1 MALLPEE
8 KRKEILEYLG
18 YEYSEAGIRKLQSDY
33 MLRKKDSDGIWG
45 RDTENTALTVYY
57 TKKHTKNFSAKEFR
71 CDCGGRHCCG
81 YPDFMKPEELVHIQ
95 TIRDHYGRPIT
106 VTSGLRCKGRNNE
119 LRGSAENSGHMTG
132 YAIDFYQAGVT
143 DTLAARKKSIEYFRS
158 LPNHKFSYGKDM
170 KGTDDIY
177 RSASYMGNAMHTET
191 KPGSVEPQKKTEPKK
206 ESTPSKLTVDG
217 IAGVATIK
225 AAQHRYGTVVDGYI
239 TGQRDDLK
247 KYYPNIIA
255 VRAGKGGSAL
265 VRAIQQWTRT
275 TVDGIWGK
283 GTTIA
288 LQKKLKE
295 LGYYSGEL
303 DGIAG
308 KETVTAWQHYLNGD
322 TPQKKDEPKKESD
335 TVIDVSDFQDTIDWS
350 KVKTSGIAGAI
361 VKCGRRGGSEGGLFE
376 DKRFIEHIKGAYAA
390 GLKVGVYFFT
400 EAINAAEGTAEADYT
415 LELIKKAGLPLSY
428 PVGIDTENVFWY
440 ETKNG
445 KKVKC
450 KGRANS
456 DVLSKAKRTEAIK
469 AFCEEIKAKGYE
481 PMIYASLSWF
491 GSELDMSKLPYKV
504 WCAQYN
510 SKCDYEGKYVL
521 WQYTSDGSVPG
532 VKGDVDMNH
541 CYMNEILEPEKKKY
555 TGELPTL
562 VLKKSTEEV
571 IEDAI
576 RWCFWIAYDNA
587 FHYGYT
593 NKHGSSDSKD
603 WNPNAHHNGCYFCG
617 TNVDH
622 GGRSKK
628 GIVDF
633 EHTYCCNPA
642 VTAAYAHGGCDQA
655 ALKKCR
661 SGSSY
666 VEKSFKSS
674 KNWKPLGKPKFSS
687 LKKGEVLYWEKKN
700 SCHYAIYLGN
710 GKLFEASGGDDN
722 KRGSKKWNNSIHIR
736 DIDSWGSF
744 TGAFRY
750 IGTVDTSCCIYHGE
764 ISKRVILL
772 QKYLIWYGLLPSG
785 SDDGIFGDATRRAVE
800 QLQKDQGLTVD
811 GIVGNDTLTAM
822 GKVVK

>member
-1 MALLPEE
+1 MADRNTTLVAVDVLAD
-8 KRKEILEYLG
+8 EY
-18 YEYSEAGIRKLQSDY
+18 
-33 MLRKKDSDGIWG
+33 G
-45 RDTENTALTVYY
+45 RDKERVKKLKKAGYNPTVIQNEVNRLIAESKKKSIDTLAHEVIDGLWRSGLKREKALTV
-57 TKKHTKNFSAKEFR
+57 
-71 CDCGGRHCCG
+71 CGCN
-81 YPDFMKPEELVHIQ
+81 YD
-95 TIRDHYGRPIT
+95 
-106 VTSGLRCKGRNNE
+106 
-119 LRGSAENSGHMTG
+119 
-132 YAIDFYQAGVT
+132 
-143 DTLAARKKSIEYFRS
+143 
-158 LPNHKFSYGKDM
+158 
-170 KGTDDIY
+170 
-177 RSASYMGNAMHTET
+177 
-191 KPGSVEPQKKTEPKK
+191 
-206 ESTPSKLTVDG
+206 
-217 IAGVATIK
+217 
-225 AAQHRYGTVVDGYI
+225 
-239 TGQRDDLK
+239 
-247 KYYPNIIA
+247 
-255 VRAGKGGSAL
+255 
-265 VRAIQQWTRT
+265 AIQNR
-275 TVDGIWGK
+275 V
-283 GTTIA
+283 
-288 LQKKLKE
+288 
-295 LGYYSGEL
+295 
-303 DGIAG
+303 
-308 KETVTAWQHYLNGD
+308 
-322 TPQKKDEPKKESD
+322 
-335 TVIDVSDFQDTIDWS
+335 
-350 KVKTSGIAGAI
+350 
-361 VKCGRRGGSEGGLFE
+361 
-376 DKRFIEHIKGAYAA
+376 
-390 GLKVGVYFFT
+390 
-400 EAINAAEGTAEADYT
+400 
-415 LELIKKAGLPLSY
+415 
-428 PVGIDTENVFWY
+428 
-440 ETKNG
+440 
-445 KKVKC
+445 
-450 KGRANS
+450 
-456 DVLSKAKRTEAIK
+456 
-469 AFCEEIKAKGYE
+469 
-481 PMIYASLSWF
+481 
-491 GSELDMSKLPYKV
+491 
-504 WCAQYN
+504 
-510 SKCDYEGKYVL
+510 
-521 WQYTSDGSVPG
+521 
-532 VKGDVDMNH
+532 
-541 CYMNEILEPEKKKY
+541 NEILEPEKKKY

-571 IEDAI
+571 IEDTI
-576 RWCFWIAYDNA
+576 RWCFWIACDNA

-722 KRGSKKWNNSIHIR
+722 KRGSQKWNNSIHIR